1 MIDTCP
7 LRNSRV
13 FRRMVWGF
21 VEEALER
28 PADRNNGRLTFTR
41 RFRVGNDDRH
51 TPVARIR
58 RLPLSGAA
66 LGRSGSGR

>member
-21 VEEALER
+21 AEEALER
-28 PADRNNGRLTFTR
+28 
-41 RFRVGNDDRH
+41 
-51 TPVARIR
+51 ARSQDQR
-58 RLPLSGAA
+58 EAHFHAEVSSGE
-66 LGRSGSGR
+66 R